1 MQTSDNKATA
11 AALQAALIN
20 KPILQQGSQ
29 GDAVRELQ
37 QLLTTWG
44 TYNGSIDGIFGSR
57 VKSAVIAYQHRVFLI
72 EDGIVGSLTWQ
83 ALFTGAPVNM
93 PVLSQGS
100 FGDTVILLQRLLT
113 TTKDYTSTIDG
124 DFGSRTKK
132 AVQTFQT
139 RSQIVADGIVNFQT
153 WHALSKVPH

>member
-20 KPILQQGSQ
+20 KPILQQGST
-29 GDAVRELQ
+29 GDAVKELQ
-37 QLLTTWG
+37 QLLTKWG
-44 TYNGSIDGIFGSR
+44 TYNGSIDSIFGSR

-72 EDGIVGSLTWQ
+72 EDGIVGPLTWQ

-100 FGDTVILLQRLLT
+100 LGDTVILLQRLLT

-139 RSQIVADGIVNFQT
+139 RSQIVADGIVAAET
-153 WHALSKVPH
+153 WYALSKVAH